1 MDRVHQIVGSRK
13 LHQMGIRGRHVG
25 IAILDTGDGVKEL
38 LENRRKKKD

>member
-25 IAILDTGDGVKEL
+25 IAILDTGDGVKEML
-38 LENRRKKKD
+38 YF